1 MRASMLMTIVLAGST
16 LLAAPAETREEA
28 VAALAE
34 KPAPKE
40 WRATVSLYG
49 WLTGFSVDAGGQ
61 RINASFGDVLDLLNA
76 GAMLRASG
84 RWRRWTGYVD
94 YLYADLGDASEI
106 GRATAELDVVQH
118 NVDFRVGYVAFERPD
133 VEVIVEAGA
142 RWWYTRTTVSI
153 DIPPLLPGGGGA
165 SDEVRESSSWWDPL
179 VGVRVRWRISERALL
194 TAHVNAGGFG
204 WGEASD
210 SVWDLGLVLS
220 IRVWKGLSIPL
231 GYRVLTYER
240 SDDGL
245 DLDTT
250 MQGPIVGVSFTF

>member
-1 MRASMLMTIVLAGST
+1 MRVASSPALAGRSRPSST
-16 LLAAPAETREEA
+16 ASAGGERISTTSDDCAYQNVSTGQSQTRSRRT
-28 VAALAE
+28 VLPSGLAE
-34 KPAPKE
+34 IP
-40 WRATVSLYG
+40 VSRVVG
-49 WLTGFSVDAGGQ
+49 T
-61 RINASFGDVLDLLNA
+61 
-76 GAMLRASG
+76 LRK
-84 RWRRWTGYVD
+84 
-94 YLYADLGDASEI
+94 
-106 GRATAELDVVQH
+106 
-118 NVDFRVGYVAFERPD
+118 
-133 VEVIVEAGA
+133 
-142 RWWYTRTTVSI
+142 TTDVSI